1 MADELRELKERER
14 EILEALLGAEFP
26 GLDQRR
32 TQLDSM
38 MVKQVSG
45 DGTLI
50 LHPRGNVPLPTHQM
64 KLGVEATYQD
74 ADGGQVAILLHA
86 DGRGFLKM
94 LEILKFDGSPILNPP
109 SVRNIRV
116 LPPESPGEHREPPI

>member
-1 MADELRELKERER
+1 MADELRELKEQER
-14 EILEALLGAEFP
+14 EILEALLGAEFS
-26 GLDQRR
+26 GTGQWR

-38 MVKQVSG
+38 MVKQVSD

-50 LHPRGNVPLPTHQM
+50 LHPGGGVSLPTHQK
-64 KLGVEATYQD
+64 KLGVEAMYQD

-86 DGRGFLKM
+86 DGKGFLRM
-94 LEILKFDGSPILNPP
+94 LEILKYDGSLILNPP

-116 LPPESPGEHREPPI
+116 LPPESPGQHRESSV